1 MHSDSTLD
9 ELSQASA
16 SVKRAEAELSATVIA
31 ARKTGAS
38 WAQIGAAL
46 GMTRQ
51 SAHERW
57 GHLARGGCQR
67 RDCDCPSHDPGSCH
81 CGHGPG
87 RGRTATA

>member
-1 MHSDSTLD
+1 MTPDP
-9 ELSQASA
+9 A
-16 SVKRAEAELSATVIA
+16 LSAITKASTSLRQAESELDA
-31 ARKTGAS
+31 AVTNARAAGLS

-46 GMTRQ
+46 GVSRQ

-67 RDCDCPSHDPGSCH
+67 RDCDCPSHDPSHCP

-87 RGRTATA
+87 KGRTAS

>member
-1 MHSDSTLD
+1 MDPDSNLGA
-9 ELSQASA
+9 LAQASA
-16 SVKRAEAELSATVIA
+16 TLRQAEASLDDTVTA
-31 ARKTGAS
+31 AREAGIT

-67 RDCDCPSHDPGSCH
+67 RDCDCPSHDASRCP

-87 RGRTATA
+87 RGRTAAS